1 MAHAFI
7 LGMWEVE
14 LRGSWVWDL
23 PRLQGKMLFHKEGEA
38 TGERGGGRE
47 GNGRGKG
54 EGWGE
59 RGRGG
64 RGGNILIKITL
75 YNNRIII
82 FIKIKARRIPT
93 LVLTLF

>member
-1 MAHAFI
+1 
-7 LGMWEVE
+7 
-14 LRGSWVWDL
+14 
-23 PRLQGKMLFHKEGEA
+23 MLFHKEGEGA
-38 TGERGGGRE
+38 GERGDGRE
-47 GNGRGKG
+47 GNGGGKA

-59 RGRGG
+59 GGRGG